1 MNLLLIIL
9 IFSCGL
15 ILGLIFYPFAR
26 MFESKEIDTILDAIA
41 KMVVTP
47 FSLCTRYFRK
57 KTDFDKARRG
67 IEGDVIPKVDAREQ
81 RISDSAQAIR
91 GILLSLAT
99 VIQRT
104 DKAASDSSLALD
116 ELKGSIERTK
126 LPVDLAEAH
135 SLLIRE
141 IDRVIS
147 SNLNLKGELASSQ
160 EILAAQRQ
168 QIEALRTAVRIDGL
182 TQLANRAYFDEKLSE
197 MIKLRRRYDE
207 PFSLMMIDLDN
218 FKEINDSHGHPSGD
232 RILKGVAFKIKE
244 TLRGSDFL
252 ARFGGD
258 EFAVILIKTGGRAAA
273 DVAWK
278 LCSALRES
286 RFLLDATT
294 ISTTLSI
301 GVAEADASDTEE
313 SLLKRADEALYRV
326 KEVGRNSV
334 MLADNPERSGS
345 DGAQT
350 KKG

>member
-1 MNLLLIIL
+1 MNTMFFIL

-15 ILGLIFYPFAR
+15 VLGLVFYPIAR
-26 MFESKEIDTILDAIA
+26 MFESKEIDVILDALA

-47 FSLCTRYFRK
+47 FSWCTRYFRK
-57 KTDFDKARRG
+57 KSDFSKAQKG
-67 IEGDVIPKVDAREQ
+67 INGEAVNKVDAREQ
-81 RISDSAQAIR
+81 QISDSAQAIR
-91 GILLSLAT
+91 SILLSLAT

-104 DKAASDSSLALD
+104 DKAASDSTHALD
-116 ELKGSIERTK
+116 EVKHSIDGIEI
-126 LPVDLAEAH
+126 PVDLEEAH
-135 SLLIRE
+135 SLLVRE

-147 SNLNLKGELASSQ
+147 SNSNLKGELASSQ
-160 EILAAQRQ
+160 EILASQRQ
-168 QIEALRTAVRIDGL
+168 QIETLRTAVRIDGL

-207 PFSLMMIDLDN
+207 PFALMMIDLDN
-218 FKEINDSHGHPSGD
+218 FKEINDSFGHPAGD

-258 EFAVILIKTGGRAAA
+258 EFAVILMKTGGKPAA

-286 RFLLDATT
+286 RFLLDSTT
-294 ISTTLSI
+294 ITTTLSI
-301 GVAEADASDTEE
+301 GVAEADAADTEE
-313 SLLKRADEALYRV
+313 SLIKRADEALYRV
-326 KEVGRNSV
+326 KEMGRNSIL
-334 MLADNPERSGS
+334 MADMPERGGSG
-345 DGAQT
+345 GAQA